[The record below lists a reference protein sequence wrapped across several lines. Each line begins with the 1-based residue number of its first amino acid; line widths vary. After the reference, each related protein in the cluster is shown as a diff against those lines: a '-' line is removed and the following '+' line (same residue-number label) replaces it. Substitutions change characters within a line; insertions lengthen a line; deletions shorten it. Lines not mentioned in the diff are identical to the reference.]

1 MNHYYP
7 KFVALI
13 WGVCMLFI
21 LWFGWQRS
29 HTDWLETSFLSLLPA
44 TEQNPEVAAAIERHN
59 QVINRKVIWLVGAN
73 NAEQA
78 IDHAQTIEKQLVDS
92 HLFSQLLFELPQ
104 AQYQNQYTELFNYRY
119 QLLDQKT
126 RNLIDTAL
134 DAFVKNTL
142 ELIYSPLGSIQAL
155 GLERDPYLIFN
166 RYFSQQAQ
174 FNFNIERN
182 VIVLKQGDKA
192 WAVIIG
198 ELQDQNLKLDKLEQL
213 AALNN
218 HFETVIN
225 AQGGELLAT
234 GLPLY
239 TAFGAQVAQS
249 EISTIGLGSTIGI
262 VLLLLLVFKDPRP
275 LLLSC
280 LAVGSGL
287 LVAWVVSLQFFGK
300 LHILTLVFGASLIG
314 VVIDYSLHFFCDG
327 LGLRHWTP
335 MSGLKYVLPGIAFGL
350 LTSLLGYAGLG
361 FSPFPGLQEIAVFSA
376 IGLIVS
382 WLTVVMLFP
391 LLLSGFKFKHDSG
404 FVVLIGFWQQQWPAL
419 ILKYQLLLSMV
430 LVGYILIGLSQ
441 LVANDDIR
449 ALQTVPEKLFS
460 AEQTI
465 KQLLPIHREHSFFL
479 VTGKQIDDWYQ
490 NEQTLVSSL
499 RQLKQQ
505 NQLEDFQ
512 AISAFWPDQSLQR
525 QNYQLLK
532 QTVYQADF
540 LKRYMTDLGFDENAY
555 AKEVND
561 FKLAENLTIS
571 LTTWLNSDEKFKSQW
586 LGCNENGCQSIVS
599 LMGIKELDTLES
611 LAKSDAVSWV
621 NHTGEMSGLF
631 KRYRF
636 DVSIL
641 IIIVCALIYCG
652 LLFKLGRL
660 NATRIMA
667 VPVVSMLSALAT
679 LGIFNQLFSL
689 FNLFALLLVLEIGI
703 DYAFF
708 FYMAGQ
714 DQNVDE
720 KRTSTSLAVTLSA
733 FTTLLS
739 YGLLATCTTTI
750 VHTFGLTLLVGV
762 LVAFLLSP
770 LVGVVR

>member
-1 MNHYYP
+1 
-7 KFVALI
+7 
-13 WGVCMLFI
+13 
-21 LWFGWQRS
+21 
-29 HTDWLETSFLSLLPA
+29 
-44 TEQNPEVAAAIERHN
+44 
-59 QVINRKVIWLVGAN
+59 
-73 NAEQA
+73 
-78 IDHAQTIEKQLVDS
+78 
-92 HLFSQLLFELPQ
+92 
-104 AQYQNQYTELFNYRY
+104 
-119 QLLDQKT
+119 
-126 RNLIDTAL
+126 
-134 DAFVKNTL
+134 
-142 ELIYSPLGSIQAL
+142 
-155 GLERDPYLIFN
+155 
-166 RYFSQQAQ
+166 
-174 FNFNIERN
+174 
-182 VIVLKQGDKA
+182 
-192 WAVIIG
+192 
-198 ELQDQNLKLDKLEQL
+198 
-213 AALNN
+213 
-218 HFETVIN
+218 
-225 AQGGELLAT
+225 
-234 GLPLY
+234 
-239 TAFGAQVAQS
+239 
-249 EISTIGLGSTIGI
+249 
-262 VLLLLLVFKDPRP
+262 
-275 LLLSC
+275 
-280 LAVGSGL
+280 
-287 LVAWVVSLQFFGK
+287 
-300 LHILTLVFGASLIG
+300 
-314 VVIDYSLHFFCDG
+314 
-327 LGLRHWTP
+327 
-335 MSGLKYVLPGIAFGL
+335 
-350 LTSLLGYAGLG
+350 
-361 FSPFPGLQEIAVFSA
+361 
-376 IGLIVS
+376 
-382 WLTVVMLFP
+382 
-391 LLLSGFKFKHDSG
+391 
-404 FVVLIGFWQQQWPAL
+404 
-419 ILKYQLLLSMV
+419 
-430 LVGYILIGLSQ
+430 
-441 LVANDDIR
+441 
-449 ALQTVPEKLFS
+449 VPEKLFS

-490 NEQTLVSSL
+490 NEQILVSSL

-505 NQLEDFQ
+505 NQLKDFQ

-532 QTVYQADF
+532 HTVYQADF

-571 LTTWLNSDEKFKSQW
+571 LTTWLNSNEKLKSQW

-599 LMGIKELDTLES
+599 LMGIKELATLES

-641 IIIVCALIYCG
+641 IIIVCTLIYCG
-652 LLFKLGRL
+652 LLLKLGRL
-660 NATRIMA
+660 NAARIMA

>member
-1 MNHYYP
+1 MNNYYP
-7 KFVALI
+7 KFAALI
-13 WGVCMLFI
+13 WGVAMLFI
-21 LWFGWQRS
+21 IGFGWQRS

-44 TEQNPEVAAAIERHN
+44 TEQRPEVAAAIDRHN
-59 QVINRKVIWLVGAN
+59 QTINRKIIWLVGAN
-73 NAEQA
+73 NVEQA
-78 IDHAQTIEKQLVDS
+78 IDQAQIIEKQLVDS
-92 HLFSQLLFELPQ
+92 HLFSQLLFQLPQ
-104 AQYQNQYTELFNYRY
+104 AQYQNKYTDLFSYRY
-119 QLLDQKT
+119 QFLDQQT
-126 RNLIDTAL
+126 RALIGNDLNT
-134 DAFVKNTL
+134 FVKNAV
-142 ELIYSPLGSIQAL
+142 ELIYSPLGSIQSF
-155 GLERDPYLIFN
+155 GLEHDPYLIFN
-166 RYFSQQAQ
+166 RYFSQKTQ
-174 FNFNIERN
+174 FNFNIEHN
-182 VIVLKQGDKA
+182 VIVLKEADRA

-198 ELQDQNLKLDKLEQL
+198 ELEDQSLKLDKLEQL
-213 AALNN
+213 VTLNTQF
-218 HFETVIN
+218 HSLIN

-239 TAFGAQVAQS
+239 TAFGAQVAQT
-249 EISTIGLGSTIGI
+249 EISIIGLGSTIGI

-280 LAVGSGL
+280 IAVGSGL
-287 LVAWVVSLQFFGK
+287 LAAWVISLQLFGK

-327 LGLRHWTP
+327 LGLKHWTP

-391 LLLSGFKFKHDSG
+391 LLLRGFKFKHDSS
-404 FVVLIGFWQQQWPAL
+404 FVTLIGFWQQQWPRL
-419 ILKYQLLLSMV
+419 ISNNQRLLMFG
-430 LVGYILIGLSQ
+430 LVGYIIIGLSQ

-449 ALQTVPEKLFS
+449 ALQTVPEQLFS
-460 AEQTI
+460 AEQKI
-465 KQLLPIHREHSFFL
+465 KQLLPIHREHPFFL

-490 NEQTLVSSL
+490 NEQILVSSL
-499 RQLKQQ
+499 SELKQQ
-505 NQLEDFQ
+505 NQLKDFE
-512 AISAFWPDQSLQR
+512 AISAYWPDQTLQR

-532 QTVYQADF
+532 STVYQPDF
-540 LKRYMTDLGFDENAY
+540 LKHYMADLGFDDNAY
-555 AKEVND
+555 AKELSD
-561 FKLAENLTIS
+561 FKLAENLTMS
-571 LTTWLNSDEKFKSQW
+571 LAAWLNSDEKFKSQW

-599 LMGIKELDTLES
+599 LTGIKDLAKLES
-611 LAKSDAVSWV
+611 LAKPDAVIWV

-631 KRYRF
+631 KRYRL
-636 DVSIL
+636 DVSVL
-641 IIIVCALIYCG
+641 IIIVCVMIYCG

-667 VPVVSMLSALAT
+667 VPVISMLSALAT
-679 LGIFNQLFSL
+679 LGLFNQLFSL

-750 VHTFGLTLLVGV
+750 VHAFGLTLLVGV